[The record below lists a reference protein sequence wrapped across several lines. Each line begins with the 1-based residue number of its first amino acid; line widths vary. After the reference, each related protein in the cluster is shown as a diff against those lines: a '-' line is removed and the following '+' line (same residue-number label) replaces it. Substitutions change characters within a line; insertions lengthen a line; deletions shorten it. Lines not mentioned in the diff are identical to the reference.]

1 MHHVKLKRTPAMKK
15 IVVTGAT
22 GTVGQPLLFQL
33 LKKDIDVVALTRS
46 PGKIQLDHPNL
57 SVVRADLGNRSS
69 YTDALASADAA
80 FLLTDGTLAM
90 EDLQKEFIDACQTQG
105 VSFLVKQSA
114 MGAASDAPVKMFRVH
129 HAIEAY
135 LRASGVPYC
144 LLQPNTFTQNL
155 LAHAQSVKDQGAI
168 YAPLGEGKVSYIDA
182 RDVAR
187 VAATVL
193 ADETEKHRNQTYVLT
208 GPVAVSMSDSAR
220 LISQVAGREVNY
232 YPVSYEQGKEAMLGF
247 GMEEWLADDLVAI
260 ARLGAEGKAEQVTD
274 AVEQVTEVAPR
285 SVADSINDFQSTFR

>member
-1 MHHVKLKRTPAMKK
+1 MKK
-15 IVVTGAT
+15 IVVAGAT
-22 GTVGQPLLFQL
+22 GTVGQALLPQL
-33 LKKDIDVVALTRS
+33 LEKGIDVIALTRS
-46 PGKIQLDHPNL
+46 PHKVRLDHPKLN
-57 SVVRADLGNRSS
+57 VVRANLGNRPS
-69 YTDALASADAA
+69 YVDVLASADAA

-114 MGAASDAPVKMFRVH
+114 MGAASEAPVKMFRMH
-129 HAIEAY
+129 HNVETY
-135 LRASGVPYC
+135 LRKSGMPYC

-155 LAHAQSVKDQGAI
+155 LVHAQSVKEQGAI

-193 ADETEKHRNQTYVLT
+193 TNDTEKHRNQTYVLT
-208 GPVAVSMSDSAR
+208 GPAAVSMSDNAR
-220 LISQVAGREVNY
+220 VISQVARREVNY

-247 GMEEWLADDLVAI
+247 GTKEWLADDLVAI
-260 ARLGAEGKAEQVTD
+260 ARLGAEGKAERVTDTAAQVTG
-274 AVEQVTEVAPR
+274 VAPR
-285 SVADSINDFQSTFR
+285 SVADSINDFQSTFK